1 MDLSVRRAVASRPLR
16 AWVALLMVVVLGAPF
31 TAPAEAQTSCS
42 NQSYDPGSRWMTI
55 KAPKFSKGG
64 QEIMSHAVDPINPR
78 VIYITNGSVAA
89 VTTDTGCSW
98 SETYTGPSGP
108 GAPTAYVIQ
117 QVLAPSPHT
126 ALLRIHETAPISKPR
141 IEVSTS
147 GGREWRTGG
156 VGLAAGEPEFL
167 RAGEIASK
175 PLYLGVDVGGGAL
188 DLIYASE
195 DSGDTWVLRTD
206 PSRSKALAGITDVE
220 VDPVVP
226 TTVWGFGPG
235 GLYVSRN
242 GAQSFSEV
250 PEFAGVGRVGP
261 VDVYGAVEELPY
273 IMAFRPEEGRLGV
286 SREGEQWLFG
296 TGIPSGI
303 DAADNGGRAGDVI
316 VSAPGGVFRYHE
328 PSQGWPSLDA
338 PSGARGVI
346 STLTPTLMLTAR
358 SGSSI
363 LRWIQ
368 PSTGDG
374 TGGFLDEDRD
384 ISLVQPPPV
393 IAKESTIS
401 PDNKKLVIPVGES
414 KSVKYKINLPRRRR
428 PLDVFFLVDT
438 SSSMTRTIDG
448 LAYGLQDIV
457 NELAREGIDVNFGLA
472 EYRTYPTANPPKST
486 TGDKEE
492 SFVYKMKV
500 DIQEGVQALADA
512 ISDLQAAGGGH
523 YDAHLGALYQTATGE
538 GQDIFP
544 VGASNEEDVAPGQ
557 QASFRD
563 KAIRVVINATDEA
576 FGRSSGDGVT
586 NVIPEGTPNPRQA
599 PPPDIPS
606 FEEVTQALNAKEIKQ
621 VGLSIDY
628 RPYKD
633 LTQMA
638 QNTNTVAFGDGVDC
652 DGDRSIDVHIG
663 APLVCK
669 LRASNASDSAI
680 NLVPAVVNLLR
691 AVQDPVPVELQVV
704 EGQEVVKK
712 IGPDIYESVILQT
725 QNALTFD
732 VEFACSERQGGK
744 RFPVTLQA
752 DSTVD
757 LSALSVDAL
766 VVCKEEK
773 EPEDE
778 VLPVPPF
785 AAPLI
790 ALAVPPPPPVPPSVA
805 ELSSATQTQAQS
817 QAQAQGAAA
826 HQEQQEPQLAYVA
839 ASGLE
844 DEETLELNMTAYSDR
859 RDIPATALMGMGAV
873 ALSMMFG
880 AAMVRQRTQQRSRAQ
895 RQGR

>member
-1 MDLSVRRAVASRPLR
+1 
-16 AWVALLMVVVLGAPF
+16 MVVVLGAPF
-31 TAPAEAQTSCS
+31 TAQAEAQTCG
-42 NQSYDPGSRWMTI
+42 NLSYDPGSRWFTI
-55 KAPKFSKGG
+55 KGPDFSKGG
-64 QEIMSHAVDPINPR
+64 QEITSHAVDPLNPR
-78 VIYITNGSVAA
+78 VFYVTNGSVAA

-98 SETYTGPSGP
+98 TETYKGPSGP

-117 QVLAPSPHT
+117 QVYVPSPHT
-126 ALLRIHETAPISKPR
+126 VLLRIHETAPLSKPR

-156 VGLAAGEPEFL
+156 VGLSAGEPEFL
-167 RAGEIASK
+167 RAGEKASN

-206 PSRSKALAGITDVE
+206 PLRSKALAGITDVE
-220 VDPVVP
+220 VDPVDP
-226 TTVWGFGPG
+226 QTVWGFGPG

-261 VDVYGAVEELPY
+261 VDVYGEVEKLPY

-286 SREGEQWLFG
+286 SRDGESWLYG

-316 VSAPGGVFRYHE
+316 VSGSGGVFRYHE
-328 PSQGWPSLDA
+328 KSQGWPSLNA
-338 PSGARGVI
+338 PSGAKGVI
-346 STLTPTLMLTAR
+346 ATHSPTLMLTAR
-358 SGSSI
+358 SRSSI
-363 LRWIQ
+363 LRWIE
-368 PSTGDG
+368 PASGDG
-374 TGGFLDEDRD
+374 TGGFLDEDRN

-393 IAKESTIS
+393 IAKNSTIV
-401 PDNKKLVIPVGES
+401 PDNKKIVIPVGES
-414 KSVKYKINLPRRRR
+414 KSVEYKINLPRRRR

-448 LAYGLQDIV
+448 LANGLQDIV

-472 EYRTYPTANPPKST
+472 EYRTYPTNNPPKSA
-486 TGDKEE
+486 TGDKED
-492 SFVYKMKV
+492 SFVYKLRV

-512 ISDLQAAGGGH
+512 ISDLDAAGGGH
-523 YDAHLGALYQTATGE
+523 YDAHLGALKQMATGE
-538 GQDIFP
+538 GQDLFP
-544 VGASNEEDVAPGQ
+544 VGASNEEDVDPGQ

-563 KAIRVVINATDEA
+563 KAIRVVINATDEK
-576 FGRSSGDGVT
+576 FGRSSGDGITGGVT
-586 NVIPEGTPNPRQA
+586 SGGTPNPRQG

-633 LTQMA
+633 LTRMA
-638 QNTNTVAFGDGVDC
+638 QNTNTFAFGDGVDC
-652 DGDRSIDVHIG
+652 DGNGSIDIHIG
-663 APLVCK
+663 GPLVCK
-669 LRASNASDSAI
+669 LRAGNTSDSAI

-691 AVQDPVPVELQVV
+691 AVQDPVPVELQAV
-704 EGQEVVKK
+704 EGQEVVEK

-725 QNALTFD
+725 QNSLTFD
-732 VEFACSERQGGK
+732 VEFACSERQRGK

-757 LSALSVDAL
+757 LSDLSVDAL
-766 VVCKEEK
+766 VICKEDKED

-805 ELSSATQTQAQS
+805 ELSSATQSQAQS

-826 HQEQQEPQLAYVA
+826 HQEQQEPQLAYAA

-859 RDIPATALMGMGAV
+859 RDIPASALMGMGAV

-880 AAMVRQRTQQRSRAQ
+880 AAMVRQRTQQRTRAQ